1 MYWALALAVLG
12 VHLAFILWVI
22 LGALVTKGRR
32 GLSWLHI
39 ASLLYGIVIEAAVL
53 PCPFT
58 RLEHWARN
66 RAGMESYDGDF
77 LLNLLESVIYLDVTL
92 TVLVPIAVAVCLV
105 NLGIYVWRWR
115 TSGL

>member
-1 MYWALALAVLG
+1 MYWLLAVTVLALHLG
-12 VHLAFILWVI
+12 FILLVVF
-22 LGALVTKGRR
+22 GAPLTKGRR

-39 ASLLYGIVIEAAVL
+39 ASLLYSIVIEVTLL

-58 RLEHWARN
+58 DLERWAREK
-66 RAGMESYDGDF
+66 AGMQSFEGDF
-77 LLNLLESVIYLDVTL
+77 LPHLLESVIYPDVPL
-92 TVLVPIAVAVCLV
+92 ALLVPVAVAVCLA